1 MSKSASLSLE
11 GLARLS
17 WAFRA
22 NVSHRRYRGRAAL
35 DQSTLC
41 NWLHLARSDVR
52 CGMCAGYRPA
62 RRRDL
67 ATDFKL
73 GRGVDLWNAADR
85 LQGGHGKLPQEAA
98 TPTAHFLIAK

>member
-1 MSKSASLSLE
+1 MSKYASLSFE

-17 WAFRA
+17 WASLAHTSR
-22 NVSHRRYRGRAAL
+22 RRYRGRADL

-41 NWLHLARSDVR
+41 DGLHLARSGIS
-52 CGMCAGYRPA
+52 CGLRAGVHPA

-73 GRGVDLWNAADR
+73 GRGVDLWNVANW
-85 LQGGHGKLPQEAA
+85 LPGGHEKQPQEAA
-98 TPTAHFLIAK
+98 TPTPHFLIAK